1 MQKKYISVSFIFYFG
16 IIFVSLHEITKRM
29 QKYFYILLSLVCLAV
44 IPLQAQNNTSSP
56 YSRFGY
62 GELNDNVP
70 GAYRALGGVG
80 IGMRSNKVINPSQPA
95 SFSAV
100 DSTSFMM
107 DLAASAMWTNYTDA
121 TGTKNRGNGNLEY
134 LTIQFP
140 LWKYIGFSV
149 GVLPYSSVGY
159 NFAVA
164 DSINENYH
172 YTKSY
177 GGSGGITQVY
187 GGLSFNIMDWVAL
200 GANVYYMFGEI
211 SNSRALTFV
220 ESGMSTVSQT
230 NTLRVSDV
238 RFRYG
243 LQFFHTFGEHSFTL
257 GGIYEH
263 PTALNVDFKQI
274 ETTTA
279 DTVTTQS
286 TGFGLPMVYGAG
298 LSYTWANRL
307 TIAADYAMTDWR
319 QAEYFGVRDSLRS
332 RQKISFGVEYVHN
345 PLGRKYWEHMP
356 FRVGASVSDSYLK
369 NIPAKD
375 FAISVGIGFPLQNVG
390 TVINTTFEYGHRGT
404 QSTLSENY
412 LRFTIN
418 ASINENWFFKRKL

>member
-1 MQKKYISVSFIFYFG
+1 MR
-16 IIFVSLHEITKRM
+16 RM
-29 QKYFYILLSLVCLAV
+29 QKYLYILFSLLCIALV
-44 IPLQAQNNTSSP
+44 PLQAQNATSSP

-70 GAYRALGGVG
+70 GAYRAMGGVG

-107 DLAASAMWTNYTDA
+107 DLAASAMWTQYSDM
-121 TGTKNRGNGNLEY
+121 TGTKNKGNGNLEY
-134 LTIQFP
+134 LTLQFP

-159 NFAVA
+159 DFALA
-164 DSINENYH
+164 DSVSQYH
-172 YTKSY
+172 YTKAY

-187 GGLSFNIMDWVAL
+187 GGLSFNIMDWVAV
-200 GANVYYMFGEI
+200 GANIYYMFGEI
-211 SNSRALTFV
+211 SNSRAVSFT
-220 ESGMSTVSQT
+220 ESGFASKMMT
-230 NTLRVSDV
+230 NTLRANDV

-243 LQFFHTFGEHSFTL
+243 LQFFHTFGDHSFTL

-263 PTALNVDFKQI
+263 PTAFNVAFKQI

-279 DTVTTQS
+279 DTVSTTND
-286 TGFGLPMVYGAG
+286 GFGLPMVYGAG

-307 TIAADYAMTDWR
+307 TIAADYEMTDWSKTN
-319 QAEYFGVRDSLRS
+319 YFGVTDSLKS
-332 RQKISFGVEYVHN
+332 RQKIALGVEYVHN
-345 PLGRKYWEHMP
+345 PNGRKYWEHMA
-356 FRVGASVSDSYLK
+356 FRLGANVSDSYLK
-369 NIPAKD
+369 NVPAKD
-375 FAISVGIGFPLQNVG
+375 FSISLGLGFPLQNVG

>member
-1 MQKKYISVSFIFYFG
+1 MQNICGFG
-16 IIFVSLHEITKRM
+16 IFFVPLQEILVMK
-29 QKYFYILLSLVCLAV
+29 KHLLCILSLLFCFASFGV
-44 IPLQAQNNTSSP
+44 AQNNTSSP

-121 TGTKNRGNGNLEY
+121 SGTRNRGNGNLEY

-140 LWKYIGFSV
+140 IWKYIGLSV
-149 GVLPYSSVGY
+149 GVTPYSSVGY
-159 NFAVA
+159 DFAIA
-164 DSINENYH
+164 DSINSDYH

-211 SNSRALTFV
+211 SNTRALSFT
-220 ESGMSTVSQT
+220 ESGLSTVAQT
-230 NTLRVSDV
+230 STLRANDV

-243 LQFFHTFGEHSFTL
+243 MQFFHTFGDHSFTL

-263 PTALNVDFKQI
+263 PTAFNVEYKQI
-274 ETTTA
+274 ETTTN
-279 DTVTTQS
+279 DTVATDN

-298 LSYTWANRL
+298 LSYNWANRL
-307 TIAADYAMTDWR
+307 TIAADYTMTDWSKA
-319 QAEYFGVRDSLRS
+319 QYFGSQESLRNRS
-332 RQKISFGVEYVHN
+332 KIAVGVEYVHN
-345 PLGRKYWEHMP
+345 PMGRKYWEVMP
-356 FRVGASVSDSYLK
+356 FRLGVNISDSYIK
-369 NIPAKD
+369 NVSAKD
-375 FAISVGIGFPLQNVG
+375 FSVSVGLGFPLHNVG

-404 QSTLSENY
+404 QSILSENY
-412 LRFTIN
+412 LRFTVN
-418 ASINENWFFKRKL
+418 ASINEHWFFKRKL

>member
-1 MQKKYISVSFIFYFG
+1 MHYIFYFG
-16 IIFVSLHEITKRM
+16 IIFVSLHEIMRRM
-29 QKYFYILLSLVCLAV
+29 QKYLYILGLLLCVAAL
-44 IPLQAQNNTSSP
+44 PLHAQNNTSSP

-70 GAYRALGGVG
+70 GAYRAMGGVG
-80 IGMRSNKVINPSQPA
+80 VGMRSNKVINPSQPA

-121 TGTKNRGNGNLEY
+121 TGAKNRGNGNLEY

-159 NFAVA
+159 DFSLK
-164 DSINENYH
+164 DSTNAYH
-172 YTKSY
+172 ATKIY
-177 GGSGGITQVY
+177 AGSGGLTQVY
-187 GGLSFNIMDWVAL
+187 GGLSFNILNWVAV
-200 GANVYYMFGEI
+200 GANVYYMFGET
-211 SNSRALTFV
+211 SNTRMLSFSDA
-220 ESGMSTVSQT
+220 SIKSVSMT

-238 RFRYG
+238 HFRYG

-257 GGIYEH
+257 GGIFENKSN
-263 PTALNVDFKQI
+263 LNARFKQI
-274 ETTTA
+274 ETTTS
-279 DTVTTQS
+279 DTVANTKD
-286 TGFGLPMVYGAG
+286 GFQLPMVWGAG
-298 LSYTWANRL
+298 VSYNWARRL
-307 TIAADYAMTDWR
+307 TLAADYSVTDWSKT
-319 QAEYFGVRDSLRS
+319 QYFGVTDSLRT
-332 RQKISFGVEYVHN
+332 RAKIAVGAEYVHN
-345 PLGRKYWEHMP
+345 PLGRKYWEHMA

-369 NIPAKD
+369 NVPAKD
-375 FAISVGIGFPLQNVG
+375 FTVSVGLGFPLQNVG
-390 TVINTTFEYGHRGT
+390 TIINTTFEYGHRGT
-404 QSTLSENY
+404 QSILSENY

>member
-1 MQKKYISVSFIFYFG
+1 MKK
-16 IIFVSLHEITKRM
+16 SL
-29 QKYFYILLSLVCLAV
+29 YILVLLFFGALL
-44 IPLQAQNNTSSP
+44 PLQAQNNTSSP

-107 DLAASAMWTNYTDA
+107 DLAASVMWSNYGDA
-121 TGTKNRGNGNLEY
+121 SGTRNKANGNLEY

-159 NFAVA
+159 DFAIA
-164 DSINENYH
+164 DSINNDYH
-172 YTKSY
+172 YTQSY
-177 GGSGGITQVY
+177 TGSGGFTQVY
-187 GGLSFNIMDWVAL
+187 GGLSFNIMNWVSV
-200 GANVYYMFGEI
+200 GANIYYMFGDI
-211 SNSRALTFV
+211 NNARTLTFS
-220 ESGMSTVSQT
+220 ESGLNSVSQM
-230 NTLRVSDV
+230 NSMRANDI

-243 LQFFHTFGEHSFTL
+243 LQFFHTFGDHSFTL

-279 DTVTTQS
+279 DTVS
-286 TGFGLPMVYGAG
+286 TLDDGFGLPMVWGAG

-307 TIAADYAMTDWR
+307 TVAADYSVTDW
-319 QAEYFGVRDSLRS
+319 AKTNYFGVQDSLKTRS
-332 RQKISFGVEYVHN
+332 KLAIGVEYVHN
-345 PLGRKYWEHMP
+345 PLGRKYWEHMS
-356 FRVGASVSDSYLK
+356 FRIGANISDSYLK
-369 NIPAKD
+369 NVPAKD
-375 FAISVGIGFPLQNVG
+375 FSVSVGIGFPLQNVG

>member
-1 MQKKYISVSFIFYFG
+1 MILWLFQKKA
-16 IIFVSLHEITKRM
+16 VSLHRVMKSTQTYI
-29 QKYFYILLSLVCLAV
+29 YILVSLLCFFGMSA
-44 IPLQAQNNTSSP
+44 QAQNSTSSP

-107 DLAASAMWTNYTDA
+107 DIAASAMWTNYSDMG
-121 TGTKNRGNGNLEY
+121 GTKNKGNGNLEY

-159 NFAVA
+159 DFALQ
-164 DSINENYH
+164 DSTESYNA
-172 YTKSY
+172 TKAY
-177 GGSGGITQVY
+177 FGSGGITQVY

-200 GANVYYMFGEI
+200 GANIYYMFGETTNTRSLAFSQSDI
-211 SNSRALTFV
+211 H
-220 ESGMSTVSQT
+220 TVSQT
-230 NTLRVSDV
+230 NTLRANDI

-243 LQFFHTFGEHSFTL
+243 LQFFHTFGKHSFTL

-263 PTALNVDFKQI
+263 PTALNIDFKQI
-274 ETTTA
+274 ETTTL
-279 DTVTTQS
+279 DTVLNTS
-286 TGFGLPMVYGAG
+286 EGFGLPMIYGAG
-298 LSYTWANRL
+298 LSYNWANRL
-307 TIAADYAMTDWR
+307 TIAADYSVTDWAR
-319 QAEYFGVRDSLRS
+319 TLYFGEYDALRTRS
-332 RQKISFGVEYVHN
+332 KIAVGIEYVHN
-345 PLGRKYWEHMP
+345 PMGRKYWEHMP
-356 FRVGASVSDSYLK
+356 FRIGASMSDSYLK
-369 NIPAKD
+369 NVPAKD
-375 FAISVGIGFPLQNVG
+375 FVVSVGLGFPLQNVG
-390 TVINTTFEYGHRGT
+390 TVISTTFEYGHRGT
-404 QSTLSENY
+404 QSILSENY

>member
-1 MQKKYISVSFIFYFG
+1 MILWLFQKKA
-16 IIFVSLHEITKRM
+16 VSL
-29 QKYFYILLSLVCLAV
+29 QKIMKEMKKYSLLALLLCFVTIAA
-44 IPLQAQNNTSSP
+44 QAQNSTSSP

-62 GELNDNVP
+62 GELNDNVS

-107 DLAASAMWTNYTDA
+107 DLAASVMWSNYGDA
-121 TGTKNRGNGNLEY
+121 SGTRNKANGNLEY

-159 NFAVA
+159 DFAIA
-164 DSINENYH
+164 DSINSDYH
-172 YTKSY
+172 YTQSY
-177 GGSGGITQVY
+177 AGSGGFTQVY
-187 GGLSFNIMDWVAL
+187 GGLSFNIMNWVAL
-200 GANVYYMFGEI
+200 GANIYYMFGDI
-211 SNSRALTFV
+211 NNSRTLTFT
-220 ESGMSTVSQT
+220 ESGLNSVSQM
-230 NTLRVSDV
+230 NSMRANDI

-243 LQFFHTFGEHSFTL
+243 AQFFHTFGDHSFTL

-279 DTVTTQS
+279 DTVTMLDN
-286 TGFGLPMVYGAG
+286 GFGLPMVWGAG

-307 TIAADYAMTDWR
+307 TIAADYSVTDW
-319 QAEYFGVRDSLRS
+319 AKTNYFGVQDSLKTRS
-332 RQKISFGVEYVHN
+332 KLAIGVEYVHN
-345 PLGRKYWEHMP
+345 PLGRKYWEHIP
-356 FRVGASVSDSYLK
+356 FRIGANISDSYLK
-369 NIPAKD
+369 NVPAKD
-375 FAISVGIGFPLQNVG
+375 FSVSVGIGFPLQNVG